1 MQRIA
6 RLAVILMFLFSFTAL
21 GFSQSNSQK
30 QEADTFQ
37 KVNYFIDFMDPGI
50 WIIVA
55 FIFGFAG

>member
-6 RLAVILMFLFSFTAL
+6 RFAVILMFLFSFTAL

-30 QEADTFQ
+30 QEDDMFQ

-50 WIIVA
+50 GIIVA
-55 FIFGFAG
+55 FIFGFA

>member
-30 QEADTFQ
+30 QEDDAFQ

-50 WIIVA
+50 
-55 FIFGFAG
+55 